1 MARLYGNG
9 NPMKVLAVFGTRPE
23 AIKLAP
29 VIRQLKAD
37 PRFEVIGASTG
48 QHREILHAVTERFGI
63 HPDFDLGL
71 MESGQS
77 LSSFLARCVT
87 GLDRV
92 LAEVQPQAVIVQ
104 GDTTSALAGAIAG
117 FHRKVD
123 IAHLE
128 AGLRTGDLYSPFPEE
143 GNRKMISQ
151 VSQLH
156 LAPTPSAKQ
165 NLIGEGVPGG
175 RIVITGN
182 TVIDALDIA
191 AGWEV
196 EFADSRISKAVES
209 ERPIILVTSHRRENL
224 GEMDG
229 IGRAIRAVA
238 TRYPDFQLVLP
249 LHPNPMV
256 RNPIESEVKG
266 VENILVTAPL
276 PYDQFT
282 GLMKSAALI
291 LTDSGGI
298 QEEAPALG
306 VPVLVMRSNTERPE
320 ALEAG
325 TVKLIGSDCAGIVS
339 EVSHLLDNQ
348 ESYRKMVHAV
358 NPYGDGLAAARTVAA
373 LAQLGGVGE
382 RLPDFSPSIGTR
394 SGLGA

>member
-1 MARLYGNG
+1 M
-9 NPMKVLAVFGTRPE
+9 
-23 AIKLAP
+23 
-29 VIRQLKAD
+29 
-37 PRFEVIGASTG
+37 
-48 QHREILHAVTERFGI
+48 LHAVTERFEI
-63 HPDFDLGL
+63 RPNFDLDL

-77 LSSFLARCVT
+77 LSTFLSRCVS

-117 FHRKVD
+117 FHRRVD
-123 IAHLE
+123 IVHLE
-128 AGLRTGDLYSPFPEE
+128 AGLRTGDLNSPFPEE

-156 LAPTPSAKQ
+156 LAPTPSAQQ
-165 NLIGEGVPGG
+165 NLIGEGVLGE

-182 TVIDALDIA
+182 TVIDALNIA

-196 EFADSRISKAVES
+196 EFADSRISRAVES

-224 GEMDG
+224 GEMEG
-229 IGRAIRAVA
+229 IGRAIRAIA

-266 VENILVTAPL
+266 VENVLVTAPL

-306 VPVLVMRSNTERPE
+306 VPVLVMRTNTERPE

-325 TVKLIGSDCAGIVS
+325 TVKLIGSDWEGIVT
-339 EVSHLLDNQ
+339 EVSHLLDND
-348 ESYRKMVHAV
+348 ESYRKMVHAS
-358 NPYGDGLAAARTVAA
+358 NPYGDGQAAARTVAA
-373 LAQLGGVGE
+373 LAQLGGVGD
-382 RLPDFSPSIGTR
+382 RLPDFSPNKGAR